1 MTGRGFAGVGSNQA
15 SLGRLNFIVDMYR
28 ALAVLSKHPRVDPER
43 IALMGFSR
51 GGQGVLYASVERFHK
66 LWNESGVQPAAYVA
80 FYPDCATTYRDDAA
94 VVAKPIRIFHGT
106 PDNYN
111 PVATCKRFVARLK
124 EAKADVE
131 LTEYP
136 KAEHGF
142 DNPLAPNPARPATND
157 QSVRECTI
165 REGEGGTLVNDATKA
180 SFTYKD
186 ECVRVGPL
194 VGHDPEATQAAT
206 VAVTGF
212 LKSVLRP

>member
-1 MTGRGFAGVGSNQA
+1 MRA
-15 SLGRLNFIVDMYR
+15 SSASTSSGTR
-28 ALAVLSKHPRVDPER
+28 AASSPPPMSPSIR
-43 IALMGFSR
+43 IAPRPTGTMPPSSQSR
-51 GGQGVLYASVERFHK
+51 FASSTARRTTTTR
-66 LWNESGVQPAAYVA
+66 SRPASASS
-80 FYPDCATTYRDDAA
+80 AA
-94 VVAKPIRIFHGT
+94 SRT
-106 PDNYN
+106 
-111 PVATCKRFVARLK
+111 
-124 EAKADVE
+124 KADGE

-165 REGEGGTLVNDATKA
+165 READGGTLVNDATKA

-186 ECVRVGPL
+186 ECVRLGPL

>member
-1 MTGRGFAGVGSNQA
+1 MPPSSQSRSA
-15 SLGRLNFIVDMYR
+15 SSTARR
-28 ALAVLSKHPRVDPER
+28 
-43 IALMGFSR
+43 
-51 GGQGVLYASVERFHK
+51 
-66 LWNESGVQPAAYVA
+66 
-80 FYPDCATTYRDDAA
+80 TTTTRC
-94 VVAKPIRIFHGT
+94 
-106 PDNYN
+106 
-111 PVATCKRFVARLK
+111 ATCKRFVGRLK

-186 ECVRVGPL
+186 ECVRLGPL
-194 VGHDPEATQAAT
+194 VGHDPGGDAGRNRRGDRVPEVGAEALKAKAA
-206 VAVTGF
+206 A
-212 LKSVLRP
+212 P